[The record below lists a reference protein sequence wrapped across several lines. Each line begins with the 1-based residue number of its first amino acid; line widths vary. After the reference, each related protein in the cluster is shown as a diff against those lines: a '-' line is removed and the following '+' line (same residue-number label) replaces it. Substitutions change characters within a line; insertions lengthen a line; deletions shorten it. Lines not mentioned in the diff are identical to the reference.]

1 MAEDSIH
8 HPNDKLLKAT
18 FSVPENARCFF
29 QNHLPQNLAK
39 IIDWDSLTI
48 EPSTFIDPQF
58 ASSESDLLFK
68 IRLQGTEAFIYLL
81 FEHQSSEGP
90 RMALRLLSYILRI
103 WERFAKSHASP
114 AKLPAVLPVVIAQGK
129 KPWKTGMRL
138 QELIDL
144 PDGYADILLPWQPAL
159 TYQLLELV
167 RIRYEDIAG
176 TPEGIL
182 TLRALKAEPVD
193 ELLGD
198 ELWDE
203 SLLLSISE
211 RALEQLLRYILNADL
226 RVPALRER
234 ISKIHVQPL
243 QNTTMTLA
251 ERLKEEGKEEGQEEG
266 LRALRASVLRALEI
280 RFGGYPEGIRE
291 AVEAKHQ
298 ISDLESLIEAAIC
311 SNSIEEFTRG
321 L

>member
-1 MAEDSIH
+1 MADDSIH

-18 FSVPENARCFF
+18 FSIPENARGFF
-29 QNHLPQNLAK
+29 RNHLPPNLAK
-39 IIDWDSLTI
+39 IIDWNSLTL

-58 ASSESDLLFK
+58 TSSESDLLFK

-81 FEHQSSEGP
+81 FEHQSSEDP

-103 WERFAKSHASP
+103 WERFAKSHPSP
-114 AKLPAVLPVVIAQGK
+114 AKLPAVLPVVIAQCK
-129 KPWKTGMRL
+129 RPWKTGQRL

-144 PDGYADILLPWQPAL
+144 PDGCADLLLPWQPAL

-176 TPEGIL
+176 TAEGIL
-182 TLRALKAEPVD
+182 TLRALKAEPME

-203 SLLLSISE
+203 SLLLAISE
-211 RALEQLLRYILNADL
+211 RALEQLLRYVLNADL
-226 RVPALRER
+226 LVPALRER
-234 ISKIHVQPL
+234 IRKIHVQPL
-243 QNTTMTLA
+243 RNTTMTLA
-251 ERLKEEGKEEGQEEG
+251 ERLKEEGKEEGV
-266 LRALRASVLRALEI
+266 RALRTSVLRALEI

-291 AVEAKHQ
+291 AVEANNQ
-298 ISDLESLIEAAIC
+298 ISALERLIEAAIR
-311 SNSIEEFTRG
+311 SNSIEEFARG